1 MVAVDTLEY
10 ENCSLEEVLKR
21 LDWDLGKYQH
31 DGDEIISVDHD
42 KVYANGIWYVTAIV
56 LYKEASDE

>member
-1 MVAVDTLEY
+1 MVLVDTLEY

-21 LDWDLGKYQH
+21 LDWDLDRYQR

-42 KVYANGIWYVTAIV
+42 KVYANGVWYLTVVV
-56 LYKEASDE
+56 LYKEIEDE

>member
-21 LDWDLGKYQH
+21 LDWDLGKYQRE
-31 DGDEIISVDHD
+31 GDEIISIDHD
-42 KVYANGIWYVTAIV
+42 KVYANGIWNVTAIA
-56 LYKEASDE
+56 LYKEARDE